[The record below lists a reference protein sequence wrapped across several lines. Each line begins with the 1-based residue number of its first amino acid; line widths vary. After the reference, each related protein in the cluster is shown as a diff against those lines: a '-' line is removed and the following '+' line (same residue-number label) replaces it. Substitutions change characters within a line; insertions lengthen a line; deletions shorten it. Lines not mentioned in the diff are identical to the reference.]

1 MSRERTD
8 SDMSLM
14 GIAQFWNRGI
24 TFGNLRVREN
34 EDRDDVWNHYK
45 NLKKLDKKEFSDVYL
60 IRRRKSRKHWKQWRK
75 DFELK
80 SNPEEMSSSY
90 RKGFF
95 LRSGSK
101 ISPSFRTGIRLSL
114 PNIVNWP
121 NQENKQN
128 ERYYA
133 LKCVK
138 LHKFSDDR
146 KIDMLR
152 KEVSVMKTLD
162 HPYIVKAFETYEVPR
177 KKLFIVMELLT
188 GGDLWSRSPYSE
200 EEAARIMGQL
210 MSAITYMHDHK
221 IIHRDLKLENVM
233 FESEAPDSD
242 IKVIDFGLS
251 VKFSSSKVLTA
262 RVGTVYAMSPE
273 VIKRQY
279 TSKADTWACGVIA
292 FALIAKKAPFVGK
305 NKGELMDMISR
316 GNFEFAPSDIWK
328 NISKDAKEFI
338 SKLLEHDSSKRLSS
352 SQALNHKWLKIMY
365 SLEDRRPS
373 AQVMEETNKNLIQY
387 NKTKTLKTL
396 ALYIIA
402 SRETLKDIED
412 FRQAFDQY
420 DTLNNGRIC
429 YAEFKSELSQ
439 FNFTEEELQEKFESI
454 TFNSDKFIYFTDFIA
469 ALLATKEYCPDEEK
483 LADAFDVL
491 DCDDS
496 GWISESNLQHFL
508 DEKCFKIK
516 DILEEADFD
525 GDGRVTFGDFLELF
539 NDSSAI
545 GRFEE

>member
-1 MSRERTD
+1 
-8 SDMSLM
+8 
-14 GIAQFWNRGI
+14 
-24 TFGNLRVREN
+24 
-34 EDRDDVWNHYK
+34 
-45 NLKKLDKKEFSDVYL
+45 
-60 IRRRKSRKHWKQWRK
+60 
-75 DFELK
+75 
-80 SNPEEMSSSY
+80 
-90 RKGFF
+90 
-95 LRSGSK
+95 
-101 ISPSFRTGIRLSL
+101 
-114 PNIVNWP
+114 
-121 NQENKQN
+121 
-128 ERYYA
+128 
-133 LKCVK
+133 
-138 LHKFSDDR
+138 
-146 KIDMLR
+146 
-152 KEVSVMKTLD
+152 
-162 HPYIVKAFETYEVPR
+162 
-177 KKLFIVMELLT
+177 
-188 GGDLWSRSPYSE
+188 
-200 EEAARIMGQL
+200 
-210 MSAITYMHDHK
+210 
-221 IIHRDLKLENVM
+221 
-233 FESEAPDSD
+233 
-242 IKVIDFGLS
+242 
-251 VKFSSSKVLTA
+251 
-262 RVGTVYAMSPE
+262 
-273 VIKRQY
+273 
-279 TSKADTWACGVIA
+279 
-292 FALIAKKAPFVGK
+292 
-305 NKGELMDMISR
+305 MDMISR
-316 GNFEFAPSDIWK
+316 GNFEFAPYDIWK

-352 SQALNHKWLKIMY
+352 SQALNHKWLKTMY

-469 ALLATKEYCPDEEK
+469 ALLATKEYCPDGEK

-539 NDSSAI
+539 NDSSAK